1 MTVMLE
7 TGTGAGTASKTH
19 FCMEAQSTNLVHLN
33 DLMHHLR
40 NHKQL
45 FLGLFSVTMFVRRKI
60 SHHETRLR
68 KYH

>member
-40 NHKQL
+40 NHI
-45 FLGLFSVTMFVRRKI
+45 SVTMFVRRKI

>member
-1 MTVMLE
+1 MAVMLE

-40 NHKQL
+40 NHKQH
-45 FLGLFSVTMFVRRKI
+45 FGTIFRNNVC
-60 SHHETRLR
+60 ETQIFAPRNTFT
-68 KYH
+68 

>member
-1 MTVMLE
+1 MAVMLE

-45 FLGLFSVTMFVRRKI
+45 FWNYFP
-60 SHHETRLR
+60 
-68 KYH
+68 